1 MKPAFIGFSALALIA
16 ALLVPAAVHAQ
27 SWVYVAYDSTGR
39 ASNGKITLEEKGGT
53 ATFEM
58 IVPGLDMCL
67 RSPLKAAVERNATQ
81 IIITPEPR
89 MSGCTEFRFVLNAD
103 GSGGTLFIKRGAD
116 WTQDTMD
123 RKLTL
128 IK

>member
-1 MKPAFIGFSALALIA
+1 MRCALMALALTA
-16 ALLVPAAVHAQ
+16 ALGLPDAARAQ
-27 SWVYVAYDSTGR
+27 SWLYVAYDSTGR
-39 ASNGKITLEEKGGT
+39 ASDGKITLEQKDGT

-67 RSPLKAAVERNATQ
+67 RSPLKAAVERTATQ

-89 MSGCTEFRFVLNAD
+89 MSGCTAFRFVLNAD
-103 GSGGTLFIKRGAD
+103 GSGGSLFLKRGAD
-116 WTQDTMD
+116 WTQDPMD